1 MYRLRVR
8 ACAFM
13 PVQLLKIIKKH
24 YLRALKLMSGISP
37 PHKIG
42 LL

>member
-24 YLRALKLMSGISP
+24 YLRALKLMPGISP
-37 PHKIG
+37 AHKIG